1 MISGMALGTI
11 GCLSGVKMKVRFFSP
26 VCNNPDFIKLQAKTL
41 KKFIQDDYE
50 YIVLNDGLTAELVK
64 EISDVCNDI
73 GVECIEV
80 PKTLIHS
87 SAAVAHCS
95 VMQWAYDNIVLDH
108 CSNDICAFIDA
119 DMFVVKSFSV
129 NEFVGK
135 NAIAGLP
142 QYRGPIEYFWP
153 GLLFLNIPK
162 MPNPENLSL
171 FCGIVRGY
179 NVDAGGTAW
188 HYLYEN
194 RGIPLRGMEHTSHI
208 HPCNSNMD
216 VLPKGVAEKY
226 DQEFR
231 IEILES
237 SFLHYGGAST
247 KNFPDQQKRKRDFI
261 EWLLEECCND
271 NIAMPKI
278 EYVYKETSS

>member
-1 MISGMALGTI
+1 
-11 GCLSGVKMKVRFFSP
+11 MKVRFFSP
-26 VCNNPDFIKLQAKTL
+26 VCNNPEFIKLQKDTL
-41 KKFIQDDYE
+41 GKFIQDDYE
-50 YIVLNDGLTAELVK
+50 YIVLNDGLTPELVK
-64 EISDVCNDI
+64 EISEICETNGI
-73 GVECIEV
+73 ECIEV

-95 VMQWAYDNIVLDH
+95 VMQWAYDNIILDKH
-108 CSNDICAFIDA
+108 TDDISVFIDA
-119 DMFVVKSFSV
+119 YMFVVREFSV
-129 NEFVGK
+129 SNFIGD

-153 GLLFLNIPK
+153 GLLFLNLPK
-162 MPNPENLSL
+162 MPSPKDLSL

-194 RGIPLRGMEHTSHI
+194 RGIPLKAMEHTSHI
-208 HPCNSNMD
+208 HSCNSNMH
-216 VLPKGVAEKY
+216 VLPPPVVEKY

-231 IEILES
+231 VEILES

-247 KNFPDQQKRKRDFI
+247 KNFPDRQEKKRQFV
-261 EWLLEECCND
+261 EWLLAECCND
-271 NIAMPKI
+271 NILMPKI
-278 EYVYKETSS
+278 DYVYKEDSQ